1 MAIDDPAPLDERP
14 TRPDTPRSGNLRTMF
29 GLFAP
34 PPDSDDVFGEA
45 GFGMEAGLPSEVR
58 RVLQAKMSLR
68 TVPPDAEIK
77 LAAAVPPADAAVH
90 INGGQADFEYGW
102 CYTDHK
108 TGKEIRKDYR
118 TADYLNDEP
127 YATRVH
133 AMLEQLGLPKPR
145 AEEIFRGT
153 NHDLLFLNSHGIVV
167 RIGPHDVEDLLNPGI
182 LQPLG
187 WLEDR
192 ENKVGGERGLPLTVA
207 LYPGVEL
214 DNQYNSAAQKPGLA
228 GSLYDI
234 LSATQQ
240 GTGDI
245 NTEGNTG
252 IIRVLDDDG
261 KEVAVR
267 LLVDA
272 DNRFHGSSA
281 DMREKKSTELR
292 QHATTAGSAGP
303 STPLGKGDI
312 VLNTLCTIFN
322 AVKNVR
328 YWEKAYEAHQPLRSM
343 FWDAFGGID
352 AVSGL
357 PDSAARDKFWTTCA
371 AVVNK
376 PAEITLPVWETKR
389 AENGEVSF
397 VRKEI
402 HVPHLV
408 LYRPWTGQD
417 ADRIV
422 QPIKQSTGFRDAVA
436 AEHGKVIGRAPSPD
450 DHMARLN
457 DFDTRMRKFREGADK
472 NLGRRLASLGR
483 RVWHGIKNL

>member
-1 MAIDDPAPLDERP
+1 MTTDDPAAIEAQP
-14 TRPDTPRSGNLRTMF
+14 TGSGTGLPEARRAMF
-29 GLFAP
+29 GRYAA
-34 PPDSDDVFGEA
+34 PPDSDDIFGEG
-45 GFGMEAGLPSEVR
+45 GFGAEAGLPSEVR

-68 TVPPDAEIK
+68 SVAADAEIK
-77 LAAAVPPADAAVH
+77 LAPESSPNAETPQNADGSAA
-90 INGGQADFEYGW
+90 FEYGW

-108 TGKEIRKDYR
+108 TGKEIRKSYR

-127 YATRVH
+127 YATRVQ

-145 AEEIFRGT
+145 TEEIFRGT
-153 NHDLLFLNSHGIVV
+153 RHDLLFLNSHGVVV
-167 RIGPHDVEDLLNPGI
+167 RIGPHDVDDLLNPGI

-192 ENKVGGERGLPLTVA
+192 ENKVGGENGLPLTVA

-214 DNQYNSAAQKPGLA
+214 DSQYHSAAQKPALA
-228 GSLYDI
+228 GNLYDI
-234 LSATQQ
+234 LTATQQ
-240 GTGDI
+240 GIGDVD
-245 NTEGNTG
+245 TQGNTG

-272 DNRFHGSSA
+272 DNRFNGSSA
-281 DMREKKSTELR
+281 DMRAKKSTHLHPQSGPAQSAASPKPLR
-292 QHATTAGSAGP
+292 
-303 STPLGKGDI
+303 KGDL
-312 VLNTLCTIFN
+312 VFNTLCKLFN

-343 FWDAFGGID
+343 FWDAFGSVN

-357 PDSAARDKFWTTCA
+357 PDIEARNKFWATCA

-376 PAEITLPVWETKR
+376 PAEIILPVWETNKGK
-389 AENGEVSF
+389 NGVLSF
-397 VRKEI
+397 DRREI

-422 QPIKQSTGFRDAVA
+422 QPIKQSKGFREAVA
-436 AEHGKVIGRAPSPD
+436 AEHAKVFAPPPD
-450 DHMARLN
+450 DHLARLN

-472 NLGRRLASLGR
+472 NLGQRLASLGR
-483 RVWHGIKNL
+483 RVWREIKNL